1 MAKLFLF
8 QIYGS
13 KIDIDK
19 NEIDEELNR
28 YLKSRDDIEKYKLA
42 EIEVFTNGLKNEK
55 RISHI

>member
-1 MAKLFLF
+1 MEKNLDYKLYLKDIETEFSWQKFIF

-28 YLKSRDDIEKYKLA
+28 YLKKTI
-42 EIEVFTNGLKNEK
+42 LKIIN
-55 RISHI
+55 